1 MRRLDVNSAS
11 SVPAWAQE
19 ADESQAARGA
29 FSRRNCGGTEMA
41 PLRSYHN
48 SPRAKKTFQRHHPSD
63 NAAHLSA
70 SAFAVRIGAPA
81 ATAASV

>member
-19 ADESQAARGA
+19 ADESQAA

-81 ATAASV
+81 AKAASV